1 MKKSKLKVHSEKLKV
16 KVEKTTRVLTVEEK
30 NSKSKSSN
38 SKVKS
43 PVSEKKISTKPLDSP
58 SSNLRTGARCK
69 KAMTMDELMARKGSE
84 LSVPKRG
91 KIVRGI
97 VTDVTGRMLLV
108 DIGAKT
114 EGMIVEKDFDETRD
128 FIKSLKIGDTVSAYV
143 LSPENDRGQILLS
156 LRSAAAEWQWQKLSE
171 WMRTGEIIDVRGL
184 EVNKGGVVARIDS
197 MDVQGFVPTSQL
209 GGHLAANLEDLVN
222 RVFKAKIIEVDRKN
236 NRLIFSE
243 RAVSEQ
249 GEITAKKEAL
259 RGLKVGMKVTG
270 KIVGLTDFGAFAK
283 VRLGDQEIEGLIHVS
298 ELSWDK
304 IDDASSVIHEGDDVT
319 LLVIDVNP
327 DAGKVGFSLKQLAAD
342 PWNNIEER
350 YPPGKKL
357 SGVVSKVA
365 TFGAIVQLEPGVS
378 GLLHISKIPTKHEPA
393 VGDAIEV
400 VVEDLDAEHRKLA
413 LGMAAGEIPVIYR

>member
-1 MKKSKLKVHSEKLKV
+1 MTKNKEEGKRKRVKGKDKKINE
-16 KVEKTTRVLTVEEK
+16 
-30 NSKSKSSN
+30 KSSVLQ
-38 SKVKS
+38 VKHL
-43 PVSEKKISTKPLDSP
+43 VFDKKISTKHLDAP
-58 SSNLRTGARCK
+58 SSNLRTSARGK
-69 KAMTMDELMARKGSE
+69 RASSMDELMARKGSE

-97 VTDVTGRMLLV
+97 VTEVTGRILLV

-128 FIKSLKIGDTVSAYV
+128 FIKSLKIGDTISAYV

-156 LRSAAAEWQWQKLSE
+156 LRSAAQEWQWQKLSE

-209 GGHLAANLEDLVN
+209 GGHLTANLEDLVN

-249 GEITAKKEAL
+249 GEITAKREAL
-259 RGLKVGMKVTG
+259 RGLNVGMKVTG

-304 IDDASSVIHEGDDVT
+304 IDDAASVIHEGDDVE
-319 LLVIDVNP
+319 LLVIDINP

-342 PWNNIEER
+342 PWSNIEER

-365 TFGAIVQLEPGVS
+365 SFGAIVQLEPGVS